1 MSRFGYS
8 DQRAEQV
15 KDQLDRELKGVEYR
29 LDRIR
34 STVPQAGATV
44 ARLDEARDIARD
56 VVSDLH
62 DVISDRTEVA
72 A

>member
-1 MSRFGYS
+1 MTRFGYS
-8 DQRAEQV
+8 EERAEQI
-15 KDQLDRELKGVEYR
+15 KDR
-29 LDRIR
+29 LDRDLKALEFRLDQIR

-44 ARLDEARDIARD
+44 ARLDEAREIARE

-62 DVISDRTEVA
+62 DVIRERTEVA

>member
-1 MSRFGYS
+1 MTRFGYS
-8 DQRAEQV
+8 EERAEQI
-15 KDQLDRELKGVEYR
+15 KDRLDCDLKALEFR

-44 ARLDEARDIARD
+44 ARLDEAREIARQ

-62 DVISDRTEVA
+62 DVIRERTEVA